1 MSEAGKAIME
11 NQRSSWYVPDMPK
24 AEAIIPYLREI
35 DSNRWYTNYG
45 ALVQHLE
52 SLLLEKF
59 FASEGEL
66 ISTSSGTTALEISL
80 KLLGL
85 PQNTPILVPS
95 FTFPATISAIMSA
108 GYTPLFCDID
118 RDSLALDIEKAK
130 AVCAKR
136 KDIGAI
142 VVVCPYGRPINNKEW
157 VELVSAQN
165 IPVIVD
171 AAAALGLQE
180 CIDELIYCF
189 SMHATKPF
197 GVGEGGLIWTGN
209 KPKAHTLR
217 KMTNF
222 GLDEGQAV
230 HSGINA
236 KLSEYHAAVGLA
248 QLDRWADP
256 SPRLSSLRT
265 WFDCLTQNHAVQF
278 AQPWASINERACLPM
293 HILVRCSNTKSQLM
307 KKLRERFIGFKT
319 SYLPPTHAH
328 PAFSPHYAN
337 TGTSDL
343 EVTLE
348 VADRLIPLP
357 HHNFLNNADLNFV
370 ASAIE
375 QCLGT

>member
-1 MSEAGKAIME
+1 MREPGSRVKKERISE
-11 NQRSSWYVPDMPK
+11 S
-24 AEAIIPYLREI
+24 
-35 DSNRWYTNYG
+35 
-45 ALVQHLE
+45 
-52 SLLLEKF
+52 
-59 FASEGEL
+59 
-66 ISTSSGTTALEISL
+66 
-80 KLLGL
+80 
-85 PQNTPILVPS
+85 
-95 FTFPATISAIMSA
+95 
-108 GYTPLFCDID
+108 
-118 RDSLALDIEKAK
+118 
-130 AVCAKR
+130 
-136 KDIGAI
+136 
-142 VVVCPYGRPINNKEW
+142 
-157 VELVSAQN
+157 
-165 IPVIVD
+165 D